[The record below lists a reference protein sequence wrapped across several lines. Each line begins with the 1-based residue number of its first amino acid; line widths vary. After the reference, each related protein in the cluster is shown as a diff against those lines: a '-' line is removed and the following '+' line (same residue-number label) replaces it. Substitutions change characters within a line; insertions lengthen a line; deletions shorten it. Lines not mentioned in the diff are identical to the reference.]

1 MLDVRRGL
9 LVAVAIGALALA
21 GCSSS
26 PSASTGSTTSP
37 TTAAVAGCTRS
48 AITAGAKGTA
58 SVGPVKSVS
67 GYGCSGSWA
76 YADVVVGTTNS
87 FEAVLVLQAVGSD
100 WTVAD
105 RATACSDHLVP
116 SAIYTKAC
124 TTS

>member
-9 LVAVAIGALALA
+9 LAAVAIGALALA

-26 PSASTGSTTSP
+26 PSASTGSTTSS
-37 TTAAVAGCTRS
+37 AAAAAGCTRS
-48 AITAGAKGTA
+48 AITTGAKGTP

-105 RATACSDHLVP
+105 RATACADHLVP
-116 SAIYTKAC
+116 TAIYTKAC

>member
-1 MLDVRRGL
+1 MLGVRTGL
-9 LVAVAIGALALA
+9 LVTAALGAMALA
-21 GCSSS
+21 GCSNS
-26 PSASTGSTTSP
+26 PSSSTGSTTSP
-37 TTAAVAGCTRS
+37 TTAAACTRS
-48 AITAGAKGTA
+48 AITAGAMSSKSA
-58 SVGPVKSVS
+58 GPVSAVN

-87 FEAVLVLQAVGSD
+87 YEAVLVLEAVGSD

-105 RATACSDHLVP
+105 RATACANHLVP

>member
-1 MLDVRRGL
+1 MLGVRTGL
-9 LVAVAIGALALA
+9 LVTAALGAVALA
-21 GCSSS
+21 GCSNS

-37 TTAAVAGCTRS
+37 TTAVAAACTRS
-48 AITAGAKGTA
+48 AITAGAMRTKSA
-58 SVGPVKSVS
+58 GPVSAVN

-87 FEAVLVLQAVGSD
+87 FEAVLVLEAVGSD

-105 RATACSDHLVP
+105 RATACTNHLVP
-116 SAIYTKAC
+116 SAIYTQAC